1 MCSCYTGSV
10 MYMKPAGEASIIIH
24 GMVGGG
30 GAGIMGRERV
40 GKNLSFVTPK

>member
-30 GAGIMGRERV
+30 GNYGE
-40 GKNLSFVTPK
+40 GKSGEESFFCDP